1 MGTHRAHRLAEEIK
15 REIAQILQEEIKDP
29 GIGFAS
35 ITQVEVSNDLRH
47 AKIHVS
53 VLGAEEERQKTLAAL
68 QRASGFIR
76 SEISRRIR
84 LRYAPEL
91 SFKMDSSI
99 EHGAR
104 IAALLNKVRKEE
116 AEGTKGED
124 G

>member
-53 VLGAEEERQKTLAAL
+53 VLGSQEERQRTLAAL
-68 QRASGFIR
+68 QRANGFIR
-76 SEISRRIR
+76 SEIARRIR

-99 EHGAR
+99 EHGVR
-104 IAALLNKVRKEE
+104 IAALLNEVRREE
-116 AEGTKGED
+116 AEGPKGEND
-124 G
+124 